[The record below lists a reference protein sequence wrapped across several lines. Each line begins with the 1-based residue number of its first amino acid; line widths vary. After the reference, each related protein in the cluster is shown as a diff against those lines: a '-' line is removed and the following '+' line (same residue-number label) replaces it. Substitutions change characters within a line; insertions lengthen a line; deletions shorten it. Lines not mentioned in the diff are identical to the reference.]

1 MKLTKLNENKT
12 LAEYEKEWEEQ
23 KGYKT
28 CDECGTRLNDKGT
41 CPKCDDGEEESLKE
55 SADFSSGDTI
65 AMVDISGSMQRFIPM
80 MENKAEALGANKVYY
95 FADSVGTDPNGNI
108 GSGSDFFSVL
118 DFIDAHLDNKF
129 IIFTDGDIKPFI
141 PRINKNYP
149 NVKLVFFNYDYDHDR
164 GVFTDTLKEGM
175 SGTNSEEFDSYAATI
190 ERHKANGTEKELDAV
205 ITSAYNDLNSETRL
219 TGPEF
224 NKLCDL
230 ANLPNRKI
238 EVREAYDP
246 QEFNPDATG
255 PIYDMNV
262 QFYSSLEKAINEERW
277 EDAAKEYCELKADL
291 DKELQDADRKPIIGK
306 LFKLFAQPHLRTLDN
321 YKRRIPAEYLDA
333 CDKKNE
339 SLNEAAVDKFY
350 IDEIVSAQGGKT
362 ETERHSFDT
371 IEELKQYVKEAN
383 LAPDDIANCGK
394 CDIKDLFESSTPM
407 SKEEEEEFYKEF
419 RSMLPEDG
427 RITSTPKD
435 TTDPELSNKMD
446 KWLTDKGYPATNEAL
461 DGDKEEKHTRHY
473 GKDYDDEFTL
483 MGY

>member
-23 KGYKT
+23 NGKT
-28 CDECGTRLNDKGT
+28 CDKCGTKLNDGGT
-41 CPKCDDGEEESLKE
+41 CPKCDDGEEDSLKE

-65 AMVDISGSMQRFIPM
+65 AMIDISGSMQRFIPM
-80 MENKAEALGANKVYY
+80 MENKAESLGANKVYY

-205 ITSAYNDLNSETRL
+205 ITSAYNDLNSETGL

-238 EVREAYDP
+238 KVREAYDP
-246 QEFNPDATG
+246 QEFNPDARD

-262 QFYSSLEKAINEERW
+262 QFYSDLDKAIAEERW
-277 EDAAKEYCELKADL
+277 EDAAREYCSLNADL
-291 DKELQDADRKPIIGK
+291 CQELEASDKKPFIGK
-306 LFKLFAQPHLRTLDN
+306 LFRLFAIPHQRVLDN
-321 YKRRIPAEYLDA
+321 YRKRIPAEYIAACETCDNSLDE
-333 CDKKNE
+333 DM
-339 SLNEAAVDKFY
+339 VDKFY
-350 IDEIVSAQGGKT
+350 IDEIVPAQGGKT

-371 IEELKQYVKEAN
+371 LEELKQYVKDAN
-383 LAPDDIANCGK
+383 LTEDDIATCGGCEIEDLLVYEDVRTK
-394 CDIKDLFESSTPM
+394 LDRWLTNNGFPKDDESSED
-407 SKEEEEEFYKEF
+407 SGALSEDEKEELYADVRNMMTSEEE
-419 RSMLPEDG
+419 
-427 RITSTPKD
+427 PK
-435 TTDPELSNKMD
+435 
-446 KWLTDKGYPATNEAL
+446 NESLYL
-461 DGDKEEKHTRHY
+461 DRDKEEKYTRHY

>member
-12 LAEYEKEWEEQ
+12 LDEYEKEWEEQ
-23 KGYKT
+23 NGKT
-28 CDECGTRLNDKGT
+28 CDKCGTKLNDGGT
-41 CPKCDDGEEESLKE
+41 CPKCDDGEEYSLKE
-55 SADFSSGDTI
+55 
-65 AMVDISGSMQRFIPM
+65 
-80 MENKAEALGANKVYY
+80 
-95 FADSVGTDPNGNI
+95 
-108 GSGSDFFSVL
+108 
-118 DFIDAHLDNKF
+118 
-129 IIFTDGDIKPFI
+129 
-141 PRINKNYP
+141 
-149 NVKLVFFNYDYDHDR
+149 
-164 GVFTDTLKEGM
+164 GV

-190 ERHKANGTEKELDAV
+190 ERHKANGTDKELDAV
-205 ITSAYNDLNSETRL
+205 ITSAYNDLNRETRL

-262 QFYSSLEKAINEERW
+262 KFYSSLEKAINEERW

-291 DKELQDADRKPIIGK
+291 DQELQDADRKPIIGK
-306 LFKLFAQPHLRTLDN
+306 LFKLFAKPHLRVLDN
-321 YKRRIPAEYLDA
+321 YKRRIPAEYLNA

-350 IDEIVSAQGGKT
+350 IDEIVPAQGGKT

-371 IEELKQYVKEAN
+371 IEELKQYVKEAK

-394 CDIKDLFESSTPM
+394 CEIKDLFE
-407 SKEEEEEFYKEF
+407 ECE
-419 RSMLPEDG
+419 
-427 RITSTPKD
+427 
-435 TTDPELSNKMD
+435 
-446 KWLTDKGYPATNEAL
+446 TNEAL
-461 DGDKEEKHTRHY
+461 GVGAGLALGGAAIGAGMIGSSLLDSMENEDDDAEELNELLDIEIDAKGFGGSGNNVHVGPGSMPLTASLDRDKEEKHTRHY